1 MKRVK
6 KKEELNIMANIKIIE
21 ELKANLLCIIG
32 EFFSLLTKGTNI
44 AQDAILNC
52 ISGAILILYVL
63 AQKLGY
69 SCAEVDD
76 DMRKK
81 LKLGIAEEHEY
92 EKEAKSLSKLQKH
105 IRERY

>member
-1 MKRVK
+1 
-6 KKEELNIMANIKIIE
+6 MANIKIIE

-92 EKEAKSLSKLQKH
+92 EKEGKSLSKLQKH

>member
-1 MKRVK
+1 
-6 KKEELNIMANIKIIE
+6 MANIKIIE
-21 ELKANLLCIIG
+21 ELTANLLCIIG

-92 EKEAKSLSKLQKH
+92 EKEGKSLSKLQKH